1 MKYKCDNINILKEVF
16 IIKKSIAVLFAFVLL
31 VLSAACGSNSG
42 ASSDKTTADDKIVT
56 KELNGYKVQIEYST
70 PEKETAL
77 TVTLLNKSGK
87 EVQKLGIQNENQRFT
102 KEPVYLIDVTFDG
115 YADLLIPFQRTAAA
129 QYFMTFIWNEEAARL
144 IYAPT
149 FETLSNVAL
158 DNSKNEILSSFS
170 ADETT
175 SYSISVFDSSVKDFV
190 LQKSLYY
197 YPDGDNMVYK
207 EEERHDGTMQTV
219 SEFTVTNGDDPYS
232 IDPTAAKYYDQNS
245 DWQLSSAKWKKYIV
259 PVI

>member
-1 MKYKCDNINILKEVF
+1 M
-16 IIKKSIAVLFAFVLL
+16 KKSFSLLFAFVLL
-31 VLSAACGSNSG
+31 ILSAACGSNSG
-42 ASSDKTTADDKIVT
+42 ASSDKTAADDRTVT
-56 KELNGYKVQIEYST
+56 KELNGYNVQIEYST

-77 TVTLLNKSGK
+77 ALTLLNENGK
-87 EVQKLGIQNENQRFT
+87 EVQKLGIQNENRRFT

-129 QYFMTFIWNEEAARL
+129 QYFMAFIWNEEAARL

-170 ADETT
+170 TDETT
-175 SYSISVFDSSVKDFV
+175 SYSISVFDSSAKDFV
-190 LQKSLYY
+190 LQRSLYY
-197 YPDGDNMVYK
+197 YPEGDNTVYK

-219 SEFTVTNGDDPYS
+219 SEFTRPTGDDPYS

-245 DWQLSSAKWKKYIV
+245 DWKLSSEKWKEYII
-259 PVI
+259 PSA